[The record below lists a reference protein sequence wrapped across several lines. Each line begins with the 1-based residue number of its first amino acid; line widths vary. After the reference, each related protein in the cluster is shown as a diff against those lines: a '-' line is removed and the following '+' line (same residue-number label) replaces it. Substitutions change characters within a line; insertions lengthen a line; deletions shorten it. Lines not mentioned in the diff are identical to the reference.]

1 MCFVNEKMNKL
12 VFVRNDCAR
21 VFFMNDFLCI
31 LNPDDTLEQY
41 DLHLLRRDMGTNK
54 LYFKGCD
61 KDLDFVL
68 SQFGDKPTIYR
79 HQHKTWSLEGFL
91 QYIESNLVG
100 I

>member
-1 MCFVNEKMNKL
+1 MCFVNENLNKM

-41 DLHLLRRDMGTNK
+41 DLHLLRRDFGTK
-54 LYFKGCD
+54 SLYFKGCD
-61 KDLDFVL
+61 KDLEFVL
-68 SQFGDKPTIYR
+68 MQMGDKPTVFR
-79 HQHKTWSLEGFL
+79 HKQKTWSLDVFL